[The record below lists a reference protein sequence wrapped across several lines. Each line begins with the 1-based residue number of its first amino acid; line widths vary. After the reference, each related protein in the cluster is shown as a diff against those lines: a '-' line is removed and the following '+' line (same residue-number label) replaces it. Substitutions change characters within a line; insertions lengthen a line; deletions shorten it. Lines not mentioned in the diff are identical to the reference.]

1 MKDFS
6 INTTRRRAIAVLSAL
21 TLAAGWH
28 GTVSA
33 AAHNSAEP
41 APAPAAAP
49 MPDGYVPTVLVTG
62 ANRGIGLEL
71 ARQYAARGWK
81 VIGTARKPAEAKDL
95 NALAAASDGKVA
107 VEALDVMD
115 LAAIDALAKKY
126 EGKPVD
132 ILFNNAG
139 VTGGGENQQFA
150 RSMKWDLFDVVYST
164 NVVGPLKMAEAFLPH
179 LQAGYQKKISNVSS
193 SQGSIGSTK
202 NGMLYIYRSSKA
214 ALNMVM
220 TNLANQLRSKGIAV
234 ALIDPG
240 PVDTDMMAGLPK
252 KMLRPV
258 PTAGSDLIRITD
270 GLSMANTGTFWTFD
284 GTVLPW

>member
-1 MKDFS
+1 MS
-6 INTTRRRAIAVLSAL
+6 VTRRGALALLATVVL
-21 TLAAGWH
+21 
-28 GTVSA
+28 
-33 AAHNSAEP
+33 
-41 APAPAAAP
+41 AAAP
-49 MPDGYVPTVLVTG
+49 LATTALGAAHDGAGAAPPPAAKPMPEGYVPTVLVTG

-81 VIGTARKPAEAKDL
+81 VIGTARKPAEAKEL
-95 NALAAASDGKVA
+95 NALAAASNGRVV

-115 LAAIDALAKKY
+115 LAAIDALARKY
-126 EGKPVD
+126 AGQPVD

-139 VTGGGENQQFA
+139 VTGGGQNQLFGKNMQ
-150 RSMKWDLFDVVYST
+150 WELFDAVHRT

-179 LQAGYQKKISNVSS
+179 LEAGYLKKISNVSS

-220 TNLANQLRSKGIAV
+220 KNLANQLRSKGIAV

-258 PTAGSDLIRITD
+258 STAGSDLIRITD
-270 GLSMANTGTFWTFD
+270 QLSMENSGTFWTFD

>member
-1 MKDFS
+1 MM
-6 INTTRRRAIAVLSAL
+6 TTRRGAL
-21 TLAAGWH
+21 ALLATLALAAGSA
-28 GTVSA
+28 GTAFA
-33 AAHNSAEP
+33 AAHDGAGAPPPPPAKP
-41 APAPAAAP
+41 APA
-49 MPDGYVPTVLVTG
+49 GYVPTVLVTG

-81 VIGTARKPAEAKDL
+81 VIGTARKPAEAKEL
-95 NALAAASDGKVA
+95 NALAAASEGRVV

-126 EGKPVD
+126 AGQPVD

-139 VTGGGENQQFA
+139 VTGGGQNQQFG
-150 RSMKWDLFDVVYST
+150 RNMQWELFDTVHRT

-179 LQAGYQKKISNVSS
+179 LEAGYQKKISNVSS

-220 TNLANQLRSKGIAV
+220 KNLANQLRGKGIAI

-258 PTAGSDLIRITD
+258 ATAGSDLIRVTD
-270 GLSMANTGTFWTFD
+270 QLSMENSGTFWTFD
-284 GTVLPW
+284 GTELPW

>member
-1 MKDFS
+1 MTMK
-6 INTTRRRAIAVLSAL
+6 RRSFGLILAAL
-21 TLAAGWH
+21 TLVAGAFAARVNAQA
-28 GTVSA
+28 TSA
-33 AAHNSAEP
+33 
-41 APAPAAAP
+41 
-49 MPDGYVPTVLVTG
+49 GYVPTVLVTG

-71 ARQYAARGWK
+71 TRQYAARGWQ
-81 VIGTARKPAEAKDL
+81 VIGTARKPSEAKEL
-95 NALAAASDGKVA
+95 NALAAASEGRVI

-150 RSMKWDLFDVVYST
+150 KNMKWELFDVVFST
-164 NVVGPLKMAEAFLPH
+164 NVVGPLKMAEAFLPN
-179 LQAGYQKKISNVSS
+179 LLAGQQKKISNVSS

-202 NGMLYIYRSSKA
+202 TGTLYIYRSSKA

-220 TNLANQLRSKGIAV
+220 KNLANQLKSKSIAV

-240 PVDTDMMAGLPK
+240 PVDTDMMASLPK

-258 PTAGSDLIRITD
+258 TTAGSDLIRITD
-270 GLSMANTGTFWTFD
+270 QLSMENTGTYWTFD

>member
-1 MKDFS
+1 M
-6 INTTRRRAIAVLSAL
+6 TATRRRAVAL
-21 TLAAGWH
+21 LCTLALASGW
-28 GTVSA
+28 TASVQA
-33 AAHNSAEP
+33 AAHS
-41 APAPAAAP
+41 AAP
-49 MPDGYVPTVLVTG
+49 EAPVAPVALRPEGYVPTVLVTG

-81 VIGTARKPAEAKDL
+81 VIGTARKPAEAKEL
-95 NALAAASDGKVA
+95 NALAAGSGGKLV
-107 VEALDVMD
+107 VETLDVMD

-126 EGKPVD
+126 EGQPVD

-139 VTGGGENQQFA
+139 VTGGGANQQFA
-150 RSMKWDLFDVVYST
+150 KNMQWELFDSVHRT

-179 LQAGYQKKISNVSS
+179 LNAGYEKKISNVSS
-193 SQGSIGSTK
+193 SQGSIGSTRT
-202 NGMLYIYRSSKA
+202 GTLYIYRSSKA

-220 TNLANQLRSKGIAV
+220 KNLANQLKSKGIAV

-270 GLSMANTGTFWTFD
+270 QLTMQNTGTYWTFD

>member
-1 MKDFS
+1 M
-6 INTTRRRAIAVLSAL
+6 TTSRRRAIALLSAL
-21 TLAAGWH
+21 SLAAGWGAMAH
-28 GTVSA
+28 A
-33 AAHNSAEP
+33 AAHNAAEP
-41 APAPAAAP
+41 APTAAPKAVP

-81 VIGTARKPAEAKDL
+81 VIGTARKPAEAKEL
-95 NALAAASDGKVA
+95 NALAAASGGNVL

-115 LAAIDALAKKY
+115 LDAIDALARKY

-150 RSMKWDLFDVVYST
+150 KNMKWELFDDVYRT
-164 NVVGPLKMAEAFLPH
+164 NVVGPLKMAEAFLPN
-179 LQAGYQKKISNVSS
+179 LVAGNLKKISNVSS
-193 SQGSIGSTK
+193 SQGSIGTTK
-202 NGMLYIYRSSKA
+202 TGTLYIYRSSKA

-220 TNLANQLRSKGIAV
+220 KNLANQLKSKSIAV

-240 PVDTDMMAGLPK
+240 PVDTDMMAMLPK

-258 PTAGSDLIRITD
+258 DTAGSDLIRITD
-270 GLSMANTGTFWTFD
+270 QLSMENTGTYWTFD

>member
-1 MKDFS
+1 M
-6 INTTRRRAIAVLSAL
+6 TTIRRFAVA
-21 TLAAGWH
+21 TLALLALMSVGAGY
-28 GTVSA
+28 A
-33 AAHNSAEP
+33 ADD
-41 APAPAAAP
+41 AA
-49 MPDGYVPTVLVTG
+49 YVPTVLVTG

-71 ARQYAARGWK
+71 AREYAARGWA
-81 VIGTARKPAEAKDL
+81 VIGTARKPAEAKEL
-95 NALAAASDGKVA
+95 KALAAASSGKVV

-115 LAAIDALAKKY
+115 LASIDALAKKY

-150 RSMKWDLFDVVYST
+150 KNMQWDLFDVVFRT
-164 NVVGPLKMAEAFLPH
+164 NVVGPLKMAEAFLPN
-179 LQAGYQKKISNVSS
+179 LVAGQQKKISNVSS
-193 SQGSIGSTK
+193 SQGSIGTTK
-202 NGMLYIYRSSKA
+202 TGTLYIYRSSKA

-220 TNLANQLRSKGIAV
+220 KNLANQMKSKSISV

-240 PVDTDMMAGLPK
+240 PVDTDMMKMLPK

-258 PTAGSDLIRITD
+258 ATAGADLIRITD
-270 GLSMANTGTFWTFD
+270 QLTLENSGTYWTFD

>member
-1 MKDFS
+1 M
-6 INTTRRRAIAVLSAL
+6 TTVRRRALAL
-21 TLAAGWH
+21 LFALGLAAGWLPTAPAN
-28 GTVSA
+28 GADS
-33 AAHNSAEP
+33 P
-41 APAPAAAP
+41 APAPAEAALP
-49 MPDGYVPTVLVTG
+49 AGYLPTVLVTG

-81 VIGTARKPAEAKDL
+81 VIGTARKPAEAKEL
-95 NALAAASDGKVA
+95 AALAAASDGRVV

-115 LAAIDALAKKY
+115 LAAIDALAAKY
-126 EGKPVD
+126 AGKPVD

-150 RSMKWDLFDVVYST
+150 KNMKWELFDVVHRT

-179 LQAGYQKKISNVSS
+179 LQAGYLKKISNVSS

-202 NGMLYIYRSSKA
+202 TGTLYIYRSSKA

-220 TNLANQLRSKGIAV
+220 KNLANQLKSKGIAV

-240 PVDTDMMAGLPK
+240 PVDTDMMASLPK

-258 PTAGSDLIRITD
+258 NTAGSDLIRITD
-270 GLSMANTGTFWTFD
+270 QLSLANSGTYWTFD

>member
-1 MKDFS
+1 MM
-6 INTTRRRAIAVLSAL
+6 TTRRGALALVATLVLATGSAG
-21 TLAAGWH
+21 AAF
-28 GTVSA
+28 A
-33 AAHNSAEP
+33 AAHDGAGAPPPPPAKP
-41 APAPAAAP
+41 APA
-49 MPDGYVPTVLVTG
+49 GYVPTVLVTG

-81 VIGTARKPAEAKDL
+81 VIGTARKPAEAKEL
-95 NALAAASDGKVA
+95 NALAAASEGRVT
-107 VEALDVMD
+107 VEPLDVMD

-126 EGKPVD
+126 AGQPVD

-139 VTGGGENQQFA
+139 VTGGGQNQQFG
-150 RSMKWDLFDVVYST
+150 RNMQWELFDAVHRT

-179 LQAGYQKKISNVSS
+179 LEAGYQKKISNVSS

-214 ALNMVM
+214 SLNMVM
-220 TNLANQLRSKGIAV
+220 KNLANQLRGKGIAI

-258 PTAGSDLIRITD
+258 PTAGADLIRVTD
-270 GLSMANTGTFWTFD
+270 QLSMANSGTFWTFD
-284 GTVLPW
+284 GTELPW

>member
-1 MKDFS
+1 MT
-6 INTTRRRAIAVLSAL
+6 TTRRRAIALLSAL
-21 TLAAGWH
+21 TLASGWLGTAQAGGH
-28 GTVSA
+28 DSA
-33 AAHNSAEP
+33 APAP
-41 APAPAAAP
+41 APAPAATP
-49 MPDGYVPTVLVTG
+49 MPEGYVPTVLVTG

-81 VIGTARKPAEAKDL
+81 VIGTARKPAEAKEL
-95 NALAAASDGKVA
+95 NALAAASGGRVV

-115 LAAIDALAKKY
+115 LDAIDALAKKY

-139 VTGGGENQQFA
+139 ITGGGENQQFA
-150 RSMKWDLFDVVYST
+150 KNMKWELFDDVYRT
-164 NVVGPLKMAEAFLPH
+164 NVVGPLKMAEAFLPN
-179 LQAGYQKKISNVSS
+179 LVAGYQKKISNVSS
-193 SQGSIGSTK
+193 SQGSIGTTK
-202 NGMLYIYRSSKA
+202 TGTLYIYRSSKA

-220 TNLANQLRSKGIAV
+220 KNLANQLKSKSIAV

-240 PVDTDMMAGLPK
+240 PVDTDMMAMLPK

-258 PTAGSDLIRITD
+258 NTAGSDLIRITD
-270 GLSMANTGTFWTFD
+270 QLSMENTGTYWTFD

>member
-1 MKDFS
+1 MKP
-6 INTTRRRAIAVLSAL
+6 TTRRRATALLAVLAFTASLPA
-21 TLAAGWH
+21 TGRAADESAAG
-28 GTVSA
+28 A
-33 AAHNSAEP
+33 
-41 APAPAAAP
+41 
-49 MPDGYVPTVLVTG
+49 DYVPTVLITG

-71 ARQYAARGWK
+71 ARQYAARGWR
-81 VIGTARKPAEAKDL
+81 VIGTARKPAEATEL
-95 NALAAASDGKVA
+95 NSLAAANDGRVF

-115 LAAIDALAKKY
+115 FASIDALAKRY
-126 EGKPVD
+126 EGQPLD

-150 RSMKWDLFDVVYST
+150 RSMKWELFDPVFRT
-164 NVVGPLKMAEAFLPH
+164 NVVGPLKMAEAFLPN
-179 LQAGYQKKISNVSS
+179 LLAGQQKKISNVSS

-202 NGMLYIYRSSKA
+202 NGFLYIYRSSKA

-220 TNLANQLRSKGIAV
+220 VNLANQLKTKGIAV

-240 PVDTDMMAGLPK
+240 PVDTDMMASLPK

-258 PTAGSDLIRITD
+258 DTAGSDLIRITD
-270 GLSMANTGTFWTFD
+270 QLNIKNTGTFWTFD